1 MRKEQI
7 AIIKE
12 AIEIVKER
20 FETDTTGHDFNHMM
34 RTFSNA
40 RYLQEKEGGDLF
52 IILVAALF
60 HDLPDHKLT
69 SNPEA
74 EYARIRNWLEEKG
87 VAKTDIDH
95 ILHCIRSVSYRGG
108 KNPYQPQTIEA
119 KIVQDADRLD
129 ALGAI
134 GIARAFA
141 YGGSKNRK
149 MYDLE
154 EENAPT
160 TVQHFYDKLLLLK
173 DLMQTETGRKIAE
186 ERTEFMQTFLK
197 QLKKEISVP
206 QDHFPFP
213 SSMHD

>member
-60 HDLPDHKLT
+60 HDLPDYKLT

-74 EYARIRNWLEEKG
+74 
-87 VAKTDIDH
+87 
-95 ILHCIRSVSYRGG
+95 
-108 KNPYQPQTIEA
+108 
-119 KIVQDADRLD
+119 
-129 ALGAI
+129 
-134 GIARAFA
+134 
-141 YGGSKNRK
+141 
-149 MYDLE
+149 
-154 EENAPT
+154 
-160 TVQHFYDKLLLLK
+160 
-173 DLMQTETGRKIAE
+173 
-186 ERTEFMQTFLK
+186 
-197 QLKKEISVP
+197 
-206 QDHFPFP
+206 
-213 SSMHD
+213 